1 MTRRTRIIPLLAM
14 LLALLFVWSA
24 PAVDTPG
31 WLNWTGPFL
40 LSTLIAFGTIP
51 PLRALARRIGL
62 LDHPDERKHHVGAVP
77 LVGGLAVYAGF
88 LVTVLFYR
96 YHLQSPQVLSILVA
110 ATILLV
116 VGVLDDRHEV
126 SATLKLLA
134 QAGAVAVVV
143 AGGVRITFLPAAWWG
158 DVLEVVLTALWLIGI
173 TNAVNFLDGVDGLAA
188 SLTIVAT
195 AAFGLVA
202 IQTNQPFFLLLCAAL
217 AGGCAGFLPYNFRL
231 RPASA
236 FLGDAGATLLGFLLA
251 SIAIVGEWGGSGGTA
266 LDVVVPLLIL
276 AVPVFDTTFI
286 TLTRIA
292 DGRIR
297 TFREWLEYT
306 GRDHIHHRLLR
317 LGLNRFD
324 TVGFICLMSAILG
337 ISALILR
344 KATGALAILSLLQGV
359 IILTIVGRFMLF
371 FEQRV
376 NHTEGSGDGT
386 AH

>member
-1 MTRRTRIIPLLAM
+1 MTRRTRIIPFLAM
-14 LLALLFVWSA
+14 LLAVLFVWST
-24 PAVDTPG
+24 PAVDTPD

-40 LSTLIAFGTIP
+40 LSALVAFGVVP
-51 PLRALARRIGL
+51 PLRTLARRIGL

-88 LVTVLFYR
+88 LITVLFYR

-110 ATILLV
+110 ATILVV
-116 VGVLDDRHEV
+116 VGVLDDRREV

-158 DVLEVVLTALWLIGI
+158 NVLEVVLTALWLIGI

-202 IQTNQPFFLLLCAAL
+202 VQTNQPFFLLLCAAL
-217 AGGCAGFLPYNFRL
+217 AGGCVGFLPYNFRP

-251 SIAIVGEWGGSGGTA
+251 SIAIVGEWGGSEGTA

-306 GRDHIHHRLLR
+306 GRDHFHHRLLR

-359 IILTIVGRFMLF
+359 IILAIVGRFMLF